1 MRKILVLSIL
11 TVIFLSSCTVTE
23 ILSIS
28 EGSSSSSTD
37 INVQQFFIDV
47 LQDYSEFMPSGN
59 ENIMDSAVSTFS
71 SQIDAT
77 ADAGNVVSVKDGE
90 NSYVLTFDFENIAAL
105 AEELGGQEQTIIQQ
119 TDNSLTFFCSIDNYT
134 ELERIVPFLADPN
147 IAVYLAQYNVGY
159 SEQDYMDMITFAI
172 GEEAPDALRN
182 SYITINVTVP
192 GTITSITG
200 AVQSGDNSF
209 TYSFPLIDFLLLASP
224 LSFSVSW
231 I

>member
-134 ELERIVPFLADPN
+134 ELERIVPF
-147 IAVYLAQYNVGY
+147 
-159 SEQDYMDMITFAI
+159 ITFAI

-224 LSFSVSW
+224 LSFSASW
-231 I
+231 V

>member
-23 ILSIS
+23 ILSLS

-119 TDNSLTFFCSIDNYT
+119 TDNSLAFFCSIDNYT

-147 IAVYLAQYNVGY
+147 ISVYLAQYNVGY

-224 LSFSVSW
+224 LSFSASW
-231 I
+231 V

>member
-1 MRKILVLSIL
+1 ML
-11 TVIFLSSCTVTE
+11 TVIFLSSSTVTE

-147 IAVYLAQYNVGY
+147 ISVYLAQYNVGY

-224 LSFSVSW
+224 LSFSASW
-231 I
+231 V